1 MFGLLAALLSSIGF
15 AANTVLIRRG
25 VFKSGES
32 FSPIPIAV
40 LLGTVFLAV
49 PILILN
55 GTDIITSLSW
65 LGISALAAAGIVHF
79 ILGRF
84 LSYIGY
90 RLIGANLSSPIVQF
104 STLIAVMLGI
114 LYFGEPLTVRFI
126 LAFILITGGVIVIG
140 TSGESRAGKLI
151 IPVRTLLK
159 GVAAAL
165 GASICWGISP
175 ALIKIGLREG
185 SSDLGAISISYLA
198 SLIAAAILMAFS
210 TNREKVLRLDRRSL
224 PFIIAGTASVTIA
237 QFLRYIALNYAGIGV
252 VTLTINIATVFIFP
266 LSFAINRDIEA
277 FNRRAII
284 GAVACITGVVLLF
297 LEL

>member
-1 MFGLLAALLSSIGF
+1 MFGLLAALISSIGF
-15 AANTVLIRRG
+15 AGNTVLIRRG
-25 VFKSGES
+25 VFRSGES
-32 FSPIPIAV
+32 FSPIPIAAFM
-40 LLGTVFLAV
+40 GTIFFAV
-49 PILILN
+49 PIMTVN
-55 GTDIITSLSW
+55 GTAIITSISW

-84 LSYIGY
+84 LSYISY
-90 RLIGANLSSPIVQF
+90 RLIGANLSSPTVQF

-114 LYFGEPLTVRFI
+114 LYFDEPLTVRFV

-140 TSGESRAGKLI
+140 TSGESKAGKLI
-151 IPVRTLLK
+151 IPASTLIK
-159 GVAAAL
+159 GVIAAL
-165 GASICWGISP
+165 GASICWGVSP

-185 SSDLGAISISYLA
+185 SSDLGAISISYMA
-198 SLIAAAILMAFS
+198 SLIATAVLMAFPA
-210 TNREKVLRLDRRSL
+210 NREKVLRLDRQSL

-266 LSFAINRDIEA
+266 LSFFINRDIEV
-277 FNRRAII
+277 FSRRAIL

-297 LEL
+297 LE